1 AMDVVSYHD
10 YPTPTLVAEPSD
22 GGQPACY
29 RAAAALQEEIRSRGG
44 KQPLWCTETGVP
56 CPSFY
61 SWLPAEGP
69 RFGRRAAVGTL
80 VKGLTLMLAAGV
92 DRTYYYYVGHLK
104 GGWGYPSRILNS
116 SYALLDYDGSP
127 KPTFPAFAQ
136 AIAMLGD
143 A

>member
-1 AMDVVSYHD
+1 MLNLARRGGKAADPKALVVGGCFTPEASGFTQAVRQAGGLEAMDVVSYHD
-10 YPTPTLVAEPSD
+10 SPTPTLVAEPSD

-92 DRTYYYYVGHLK
+92 DR
-104 GGWGYPSRILNS
+104 
-116 SYALLDYDGSP
+116 
-127 KPTFPAFAQ
+127 
-136 AIAMLGD
+136 
-143 A
+143 